1 MKCNRPETTARC
13 FSTFRSHR
21 AIVEQVNNWWFTQA
35 NQSDVTDVPVVANPY
50 PPVFTVTGEQAHI
63 DFQTPAYPWRTPKH
77 FLAALGLWCHPSDA
91 IGQSQQRNVKP
102 FYPIICIRR
111 WDDAS
116 DSLARWG
123 QDWPDGLPIN
133 PAPPQC
139 YIDPQIRSD
148 RHTEPKQGGS
158 ESGAVR
164 AAAALFTDSEV
175 WLYASNL
182 NALVGFIAQYCFST
196 THQPLCHAPEFWDI
210 IREGLVDGK
219 AEVRFR
225 LIWDQSL
232 KNAGVT
238 EEAN

>member
-1 MKCNRPETTARC
+1 MWGWA
-13 FSTFRSHR
+13 
-21 AIVEQVNNWWFTQA
+21 
-35 NQSDVTDVPVVANPY
+35 
-50 PPVFTVTGEQAHI
+50 
-63 DFQTPAYPWRTPKH
+63 
-77 FLAALGLWCHPSDA
+77 
-91 IGQSQQRNVKP
+91 
-102 FYPIICIRR
+102 
-111 WDDAS
+111 DAS

-133 PAPPQC
+133 PATLLIEVNAPPPRC

-164 AAAALFTDSEV
+164 AAAALFTDFCHSEV

-210 IREGLVDGK
+210 IREGLVNGK

-232 KNAGVT
+232 KSAGVT
-238 EEAN
+238 EEANQSHAHRCCDPDVW